1 MRGGALGLAYGCH
14 YPFYKN
20 KSDQFMSEKKV
31 VKKAIFPVAGLGTR
45 FLPATKSIPKEMLT
59 IVDRPIID
67 YAVQEAIEAGCE
79 TLIFITG
86 RHKRSIEDYFDKD
99 RELEAELKAKNKLE
113 ALARVQGIIPA
124 HVNCVYIRQ
133 PEPLGLGHAILQARP
148 LIGDDEPF
156 AVLLPDDLID
166 GKSCGVMS
174 QMVEGF
180 NSHPGNILAVEQ
192 VDWAQVHQY
201 GVVAPKSTDGRL
213 MPLGGIVEKP
223 ARADAPSN
231 WTVVGR
237 YVLMPS
243 VMDELTRSTPG
254 AGGEIQLTDAIARS
268 MANTPTFGF
277 AFHGQ
282 RFDCGNKKGFLAANN
297 HFANL

>member
-1 MRGGALGLAYGCH
+1 
-14 YPFYKN
+14 
-20 KSDQFMSEKKV
+20 MSTVKPI
-31 VKKAIFPVAGLGTR
+31 KKAIFPVAGLGTR

-86 RHKRSIEDYFDKD
+86 RHKRAIEDYFDKD
-99 RELEAELKAKNKLE
+99 RELEAELRAKNKLE
-113 ALARVQGIIPA
+113 ALERVQNIIPS

-133 PEPLGLGHAILQARP
+133 PEPLGLGHAVLQAKP
-148 LIGDDEPF
+148 LLADDEPF

-166 GKSCGVMS
+166 GKSTGVLS
-174 QMVEGF
+174 QMLDAYQA
-180 NSHPGNILAVEQ
+180 HPGNVLAVEQ
-192 VDWAQVHQY
+192 VDWSQVHQY
-201 GVVAPKSTDGRL
+201 GVIAPRHAEDAHALPRA
-213 MPLGGIVEKP
+213 MPIEGIVEKP
-223 ARADAPSN
+223 AREEAPSN

-237 YVLMPS
+237 YILMPS
-243 VMDELTRSTPG
+243 VMDELTRSTKG
-254 AGGEIQLTDAIARS
+254 AGGEIQLTDAISRS
-268 MANTPTFGF
+268 LGNTPSFGF

-297 HFANL
+297 HFAHR

>member
-1 MRGGALGLAYGCH
+1 MTAAKAMK
-14 YPFYKN
+14 PI
-20 KSDQFMSEKKV
+20 
-31 VKKAIFPVAGLGTR
+31 KKAIFPVAGLGTR

-86 RHKRSIEDYFDKD
+86 RHKRAIEDYFDKD

-113 ALARVQGIIPA
+113 ALERVQNIIPP

-133 PEPLGLGHAILQARP
+133 PEPLGLGHAVLQAKP
-148 LIGDDEPF
+148 LIGEDEPF

-166 GKSCGVMS
+166 GKSTGVLS
-174 QMVEGF
+174 QMMDAYQVD
-180 NSHPGNILAVEQ
+180 PGNILAVEQ
-192 VDWAQVHQY
+192 VDWAQVNQY
-201 GVVAPKSTDGRL
+201 GVIAPRHSEDAHTLPRA
-213 MPLGGIVEKP
+213 MPIEALVEKP
-223 ARADAPSN
+223 AREEAPSN
-231 WTVVGR
+231 WTVVGC
-237 YVLMPS
+237 YILMPS
-243 VMDELTRSTPG
+243 VMDELTRSTKG
-254 AGGEIQLTDAIARS
+254 AGGEIQLTDAISRS
-268 MANTPTFGF
+268 LAGTPSYGF

-297 HFANL
+297 HFAHR

>member
-1 MRGGALGLAYGCH
+1 
-14 YPFYKN
+14 
-20 KSDQFMSEKKV
+20 MSEKKV
-31 VKKAIFPVAGLGTR
+31 IKKAVFPVAGLGTR

-86 RHKRSIEDYFDKD
+86 RHKRAIEDYFDKD

-166 GKSCGVMS
+166 GKSSGVMS
-174 QMVEGF
+174 QMVEAFGQQ
-180 NSHPGNILAVEQ
+180 PGNILAVEQ
-192 VDWAQVHQY
+192 IDWAQVHQY
-201 GVVAPKSTDGRL
+201 GVIAPKSTDGRL
-213 MPLGGIVEKP
+213 MPIDGIVEKP

-243 VMDELTRSTPG
+243 VMDELTRSSPG

-268 MANTPTFGF
+268 LGKTPSFGF
-277 AFHGQ
+277 AFNGQ

-297 HFANL
+297 HFANR

>member
-1 MRGGALGLAYGCH
+1 
-14 YPFYKN
+14 
-20 KSDQFMSEKKV
+20 MSEKKV
-31 VKKAIFPVAGLGTR
+31 IKKAVFPVAGLGTR

-86 RHKRSIEDYFDKD
+86 RHKRAIEDYFDKD

-148 LIGDDEPF
+148 LIGEDEPF

-174 QMVEGF
+174 QMVEAFGQQ
-180 NSHPGNILAVEQ
+180 PGNILAVEQ
-192 VDWAQVHQY
+192 IDWAQVHQY
-201 GVVAPKSTDGRL
+201 GVIAPKSTEGRL
-213 MPLGGIVEKP
+213 MPINGIVEKP

-243 VMDELTRSTPG
+243 VMDELTRSSPG

-268 MANTPTFGF
+268 LASTPSFGF
-277 AFHGQ
+277 AFNGQ

>member
-1 MRGGALGLAYGCH
+1 MTAAT
-14 YPFYKN
+14 PMKPI
-20 KSDQFMSEKKV
+20 
-31 VKKAIFPVAGLGTR
+31 KKAIFPVAGLGTR

-86 RHKRSIEDYFDKD
+86 RHKRAIEDYFDKD

-113 ALARVQGIIPA
+113 ALERVQNIIPP

-133 PEPLGLGHAILQARP
+133 PEPLGLGHAVLQAKP

-166 GKSCGVMS
+166 GKSTGVLS
-174 QMVEGF
+174 QMMDAYQVD
-180 NSHPGNILAVEQ
+180 PGNILAVEQ

-201 GVVAPKSTDGRL
+201 GVIAPRHAEDAHTLPRA
-213 MPLGGIVEKP
+213 MPIEGLV
-223 ARADAPSN
+223 ARARRSAQQLDGGGALHPDA
-231 WTVVGR
+231 
-237 YVLMPS
+237 
-243 VMDELTRSTPG
+243 
-254 AGGEIQLTDAIARS
+254 
-268 MANTPTFGF
+268 
-277 AFHGQ
+277 Q
-282 RFDCGNKKGFLAANN
+282 RDG
-297 HFANL
+297 